1 MMSTRRLLY
10 IGDLLAVF
18 LGSFFVALWL
28 LEDERDTLSGST
40 DTRSDSERLASEQMK
55 DYSELRR
62 AARKAGLKLSLNMVG
77 TIDRYSCVNERDVA
91 ISGWLADPEGDAN
104 PLKII
109 VFVAGSVAVTT
120 RTNGERADVTRAQGL
135 AFGAEKNVAFGV
147 NFACLTGQQPIVVGL
162 GIKRQYFP
170 LPLPPCP

>member
-1 MMSTRRLLY
+1 L
-10 IGDLLAVF
+10 GLAVF

-40 DTRSDSERLASEQMK
+40 DTRSDSERLASEQVK

-77 TIDRYSCVNERDVA
+77 TIDRYSRVNERDVA

-109 VFVAGSVAVTT
+109 VFVAGSVGAM
-120 RTNGERADVTRAQGL
+120 GESW
-135 AFGAEKNVAFGV
+135 
-147 NFACLTGQQPIVVGL
+147 
-162 GIKRQYFP
+162 
-170 LPLPPCP
+170 